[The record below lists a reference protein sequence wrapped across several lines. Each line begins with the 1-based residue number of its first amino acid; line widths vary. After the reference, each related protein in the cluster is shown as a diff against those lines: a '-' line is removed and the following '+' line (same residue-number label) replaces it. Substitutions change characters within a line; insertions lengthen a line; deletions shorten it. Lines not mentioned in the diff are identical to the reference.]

1 MKKTNG
7 SQHMKSPSHE
17 PHDHS
22 LQSMNRRQFMGMAAA
37 VGVSAMLPFPSF
49 AKTRSDNIFV
59 WISLRG
65 AMDGLNVVVP
75 HADPDYVDLRPN
87 IGLKPNQLLKLDSF
101 FGLHPSLKSCHQ
113 WYENKELSFVHACST
128 AYRER
133 SHFDGQKILENG
145 TSDPFN
151 TEGWLSRLLS
161 LSSEKYD
168 GIAIDSG
175 LPLIMQG
182 KSTVASWYPNRLKTR
197 DKQTELL
204 EELFQSDQML
214 SSNFESVMKIDELVG
229 DQGVGKQFK
238 SLMSKTG
245 DILSADNGP
254 NIAAVELGGW
264 DTHANQGSVNGRL
277 SNQLK
282 TLDAGLAA
290 LKESL
295 GSRWNNT
302 VIIAASEFGRTAKEN
317 GTKGTDHG
325 TGNVMLVAGSAM
337 ANKASNISSS
347 SASLGQVIA
356 NWPGLSQENL
366 YQGRDL
372 KPTTDM
378 RGVIKGVL
386 NQHLSIEE
394 KQLNTI
400 FPDSE
405 MVKPLGII

>member
-1 MKKTNG
+1 MKKSDC
-7 SQHMKSPSHE
+7 SQNKA
-17 PHDHS
+17 PHS
-22 LQSMNRRQFMGMAAA
+22 INRRQFMGIAAA

-49 AKTRSDNIFV
+49 AKTGSNNIFIWV
-59 WISLRG
+59 SLRG

-75 HADPDYVDLRPN
+75 HADPDYSNLRPN
-87 IGLKPNQLLKLDSF
+87 IGLKPEQLVKLDDF
-101 FGLHPSLKSCHQ
+101 FGLHPSLKQCHQ
-113 WYENKELSFVHACST
+113 WYESNELSFVHACST

-151 TEGWLSRLLS
+151 TVGWINRLLT

-182 KSTVASWYPNRLKTR
+182 ESTVASWYPNRLKTR

-214 SSNFESVMKIDELVG
+214 SSNFESVMKIDQLVG

-238 SLMSKTG
+238 SLMGKTG

-254 NIAAVELGGW
+254 NIAALELGGW
-264 DTHANQGSVNGRL
+264 DTHANQGNVNGRL

-282 TLDAGLAA
+282 TLDVGLAA
-290 LKESL
+290 LKASL
-295 GSRWNNT
+295 GDRWQKT

-325 TGNVMLVAGSAM
+325 TGNVMFVAGGTM
-337 ANKASNISSS
+337 P
-347 SASLGQVIA
+347 SLKGAGGKVIA
-356 NWPGLSQENL
+356 NWPGLSQSQL
-366 YQGRDL
+366 YEGRDL
-372 KPTTDM
+372 NPTIDM
-378 RGVIKGVL
+378 RSVIKGVL
-386 NQHLSIEE
+386 NRHLSIEV
-394 KQLNTI
+394 KQLNAI
-400 FPDSE
+400 FPDSADIRP
-405 MVKPLGII
+405 MNLV

>member
-1 MKKTNG
+1 MKKPDC
-7 SQHMKSPSHE
+7 SQNKA
-17 PHDHS
+17 PHS
-22 LQSMNRRQFMGMAAA
+22 INRRQFMGIAAA

-49 AKTRSDNIFV
+49 AKTGSDNIFIWV
-59 WISLRG
+59 SLRG

-75 HADPDYVDLRPN
+75 HADPDYSNLRPN
-87 IGLKPNQLLKLDSF
+87 IGLKPEQLLKLDDF
-101 FGLHPSLKSCHQ
+101 FGLHPSLKQCHQ
-113 WYENKELSFVHACST
+113 WYENNELSFVHACST
-128 AYRER
+128 VYRER

-151 TEGWLSRLLS
+151 TVGWINRLLT

-182 KSTVASWYPNRLKTR
+182 ESTVASWYPNRLKTR
-197 DKQTELL
+197 DKQMELL

-214 SSNFESVMKIDELVG
+214 SSNFESVMKIDQLVG

-238 SLMSKTG
+238 SLMGKTG

-254 NIAAVELGGW
+254 NIAALELGGW
-264 DTHANQGSVNGRL
+264 DTHANQGNVNGRL

-282 TLDAGLAA
+282 TLDVGLAA
-290 LKESL
+290 LKASL
-295 GSRWNNT
+295 GDRWQKT

-325 TGNVMLVAGSAM
+325 TGNVMFVAGGALP
-337 ANKASNISSS
+337 
-347 SASLGQVIA
+347 SLKGAGGKVIA
-356 NWPGLSQENL
+356 NWPGLSQSQL
-366 YQGRDL
+366 YEGRDL
-372 KPTTDM
+372 NPTTDM
-378 RGVIKGVL
+378 RSVIKGAL
-386 NQHLSIEE
+386 NQHLSVEV

-400 FPDSE
+400 FPDSADIRP
-405 MVKPLGII
+405 MNLV

>member
-1 MKKTNG
+1 MKKPDC
-7 SQHMKSPSHE
+7 SQNKA
-17 PHDHS
+17 PHS
-22 LQSMNRRQFMGMAAA
+22 INRRQFMGIAAA

-49 AKTRSDNIFV
+49 AKTGSDNIFIWV
-59 WISLRG
+59 SLRG

-75 HADPDYVDLRPN
+75 HADPDYSNLRPN
-87 IGLKPNQLLKLDSF
+87 IGLKPEQLLRLDDF
-101 FGLHPSLKSCHQ
+101 FGLHPSLKQCHQ
-113 WYENKELSFVHACST
+113 WYESNELSFVHACST

-151 TEGWLSRLLS
+151 TVGWINRLLT
-161 LSSEKYD
+161 LSTEKYD

-182 KSTVASWYPNRLKTR
+182 ESTVASWYPNRLKTR

-214 SSNFESVMKIDELVG
+214 SSNFESVMKIDQLVG

-238 SLMSKTG
+238 SLMGKTG

-254 NIAAVELGGW
+254 NIAALELGGW
-264 DTHANQGSVNGRL
+264 DTHANQGNVNGRL

-282 TLDAGLAA
+282 TLDVGLAA
-290 LKESL
+290 LKASL
-295 GSRWNNT
+295 GDRWQKT

-325 TGNVMLVAGSAM
+325 TGNVMFVAGGALP
-337 ANKASNISSS
+337 
-347 SASLGQVIA
+347 SLKGAGGKVIA
-356 NWPGLSQENL
+356 NWPGLSQSQL
-366 YQGRDL
+366 YEGRDL
-372 KPTTDM
+372 SPTTDM
-378 RGVIKGVL
+378 RSVIKGVL
-386 NQHLSIEE
+386 YQHLSVEV

-400 FPDSE
+400 FPDSADIRP
-405 MVKPLGII
+405 MNLV

>member
-1 MKKTNG
+1 MKNTNS
-7 SQHMKSPSHE
+7 SQSNKSQNNGP
-17 PHDHS
+17 
-22 LQSMNRRQFMGMAAA
+22 QSINRRQFMGIAAA

-49 AKTRSDNIFV
+49 AKTRSDNIFI

-75 HADPDYVDLRPN
+75 HADPDYADLRPN

-113 WYENKELSFVHACST
+113 WFESKELSFVHACST

-151 TEGWLSRLLS
+151 TEGWLNRLLT
-161 LSSEKYD
+161 LSSEQYD
-168 GIAIDSG
+168 GVAIDSG

-182 KSTVASWYPNRLKTR
+182 ESTVASWYPNRLKTR

-214 SSNFESVMKIDELVG
+214 SANFESVMKIDALVG
-229 DQGVGKQFK
+229 DQGIGKQFK
-238 SLMSKTG
+238 SLMGKAG

-254 NIAAVELGGW
+254 NIAALELGGW

-282 TLDAGLAA
+282 TLDVGLAA
-290 LKESL
+290 LKASL
-295 GSRWNNT
+295 GDRWQKT

-325 TGNVMLVAGSAM
+325 TGNVMLVSGGALPSLKRAGG
-337 ANKASNISSS
+337 K
-347 SASLGQVIA
+347 VIA
-356 NWPGLSQENL
+356 NWPGLSQSQL
-366 YQGRDL
+366 YEGRDL
-372 KPTTDM
+372 NPTTDM
-378 RGVIKGVL
+378 RSVIKGVL
-386 NQHLSIEE
+386 NQHLSIES
-394 KQLNTI
+394 KQLDTI
-400 FPDSE
+400 FPDSAAIR
-405 MVKPLGII
+405 LFNFD

>member
-1 MKKTNG
+1 MKKPDC
-7 SQHMKSPSHE
+7 SQNKA
-17 PHDHS
+17 PHS
-22 LQSMNRRQFMGMAAA
+22 INRRQFMGIAAA

-49 AKTRSDNIFV
+49 AKTGSDNIFIWV
-59 WISLRG
+59 SLRG

-75 HADPDYVDLRPN
+75 HADPDYSNLRPN
-87 IGLKPNQLLKLDSF
+87 IGLKPEQLLRLDDF
-101 FGLHPSLKSCHQ
+101 FGLHPSLKQCHQ
-113 WYENKELSFVHACST
+113 WYESNELSFVHACST

-151 TEGWLSRLLS
+151 TVGWINRLLT
-161 LSSEKYD
+161 LSTEKYD

-182 KSTVASWYPNRLKTR
+182 ESTVASWYPNRLKTR

-214 SSNFESVMKIDELVG
+214 SSNFESVMKIDQLVG

-238 SLMSKTG
+238 SLMGKTG

-254 NIAAVELGGW
+254 NIAALELGGW
-264 DTHANQGSVNGRL
+264 DTHANQGNVNGRL

-282 TLDAGLAA
+282 TLDVGLAA
-290 LKESL
+290 LKASL
-295 GSRWNNT
+295 GDRWQKT

-325 TGNVMLVAGSAM
+325 TGNVMFVAGGALP
-337 ANKASNISSS
+337 
-347 SASLGQVIA
+347 SLKGAGGKVIA
-356 NWPGLSQENL
+356 NWPGLSQSQL
-366 YQGRDL
+366 YEGRDL
-372 KPTTDM
+372 NPTIDT
-378 RGVIKGVL
+378 RSVIKGVL
-386 NQHLSIEE
+386 NRHLSIEV

-400 FPDSE
+400 FPDSADIRP
-405 MVKPLGII
+405 MNLV

>member
-7 SQHMKSPSHE
+7 SQKIKSQSNKSLNHG
-17 PHDHS
+17 
-22 LQSMNRRQFMGMAAA
+22 LQSINRRQFLGMAAA
-37 VGVSAMLPFPSF
+37 VGMSAMLPFPSF
-49 AKTRSDNIFV
+49 AKTRSENIFV

-75 HADPDYVDLRPN
+75 HADPDYAALRPN
-87 IGLKPNQLLKLDSF
+87 IGLKPDQLLKLDSF
-101 FGLHPSLKSCHQ
+101 FGLHPSLKNCRQ
-113 WYENKELSFVHACST
+113 WYESKELSFVHACST

-145 TSDPFN
+145 TTDPYN
-151 TEGWLSRLLS
+151 KEGWLNRLLS

-214 SSNFESVMKIDELVG
+214 SANFESVMKIDELVG
-229 DQGVGKQFK
+229 DQGIGKQFK

-245 DILSADNGP
+245 DILSAENGP
-254 NIAAVELGGW
+254 NIAALELGGW

-282 TLDAGLAA
+282 TLDSGLAA
-290 LKESL
+290 LKGSL

-325 TGNVMLVAGSAM
+325 TGNVMFVAGGAM
-337 ANKASNISSS
+337 ANKASNIPSSGS
-347 SASLGQVIA
+347 SGGQVIA
-356 NWPGLSQENL
+356 SWPGLSQENL

-372 KPTTDM
+372 KPTTDI

-386 NQHLSIEE
+386 GEHLSINT

-400 FPDSE
+400 FPHSE
-405 MVKPLGII
+405 MVKPLQMI

>member
-1 MKKTNG
+1 MKMPDC
-7 SQHMKSPSHE
+7 SQNKA
-17 PHDHS
+17 PHS
-22 LQSMNRRQFMGMAAA
+22 INRRQFMGIAAA
-37 VGVSAMLPFPSF
+37 VGVSAMVPFPSF
-49 AKTRSDNIFV
+49 AKTGSDNIFIWV
-59 WISLRG
+59 SLRG
-65 AMDGLNVVVP
+65 AMDGINVVVP
-75 HADPDYVDLRPN
+75 HADPDYSNLRPN
-87 IGLKPNQLLKLDSF
+87 IGLKPEQLLKLDDF
-101 FGLHPSLKSCHQ
+101 FGLHPSLKQCHQ
-113 WYENKELSFVHACST
+113 WYESSELSFVHACST

-151 TEGWLSRLLS
+151 TVGWINRLLT

-214 SSNFESVMKIDELVG
+214 SSNFESVMKIDQLVG

-238 SLMSKTG
+238 SLMGKTG

-254 NIAAVELGGW
+254 NIAALELGGW
-264 DTHANQGSVNGRL
+264 DTHANQGNVNGRL

-282 TLDAGLAA
+282 TLDVGLAA
-290 LKESL
+290 LKASL
-295 GSRWNNT
+295 GDRWQKT

-325 TGNVMLVAGSAM
+325 TGNVMFVAGGALP
-337 ANKASNISSS
+337 
-347 SASLGQVIA
+347 SLKGVGGKVIA
-356 NWPGLSQENL
+356 NWPGLSQSQL
-366 YQGRDL
+366 YEGRDL
-372 KPTTDM
+372 SPTTDM
-378 RGVIKGVL
+378 RSVIKGVL
-386 NQHLSIEE
+386 NQHLSVEV

-400 FPDSE
+400 FPDSADIRP
-405 MVKPLGII
+405 MNLV

>member
-1 MKKTNG
+1 MKKTNY
-7 SQHMKSPSHE
+7 SKSIEPQSNE
-17 PHDHS
+17 PHNHG
-22 LQSMNRRQFMGMAAA
+22 LQSINRRQFMGMAAA

-49 AKTRSDNIFV
+49 AKTLSDNIFV

-75 HADPDYVDLRPN
+75 HADPDYADLRPN
-87 IGLKPNQLLKLDSF
+87 IGLKTKQLRKLDSF
-101 FGLHPSLKSCHQ
+101 FGLHPSLKNCHQ

-151 TEGWLSRLLS
+151 TEGWLNRLLS
-161 LSSEKYD
+161 LSSEQYD

-182 KSTVASWYPNRLKTR
+182 ESTVASWYPNRLKTR

-214 SSNFESVMKIDELVG
+214 SANFESVMKIDELVG

-245 DILSADNGP
+245 DILSAENGP
-254 NIAAVELGGW
+254 NIAALELGGW

-295 GSRWNNT
+295 RSRWNNT

-325 TGNVMLVAGSAM
+325 TGNVMLVAGGAM
-337 ANKASNISSS
+337 VNKASNMLSSGES
-347 SASLGQVIA
+347 GGQVIA
-356 NWPGLSQENL
+356 NWPGLSQSQL
-366 YQGRDL
+366 YEGRDL
-372 KPTTDM
+372 NPTTDM
-378 RGVIKGVL
+378 RSVIKGVL

-405 MVKPLGII
+405 MVKPLQMI

>member
-1 MKKTNG
+1 MKKPDC
-7 SQHMKSPSHE
+7 SQNKA
-17 PHDHS
+17 PHS
-22 LQSMNRRQFMGMAAA
+22 INRRQFMGIAAA

-49 AKTRSDNIFV
+49 AKTGSDNIFIWV
-59 WISLRG
+59 SLRG

-75 HADPDYVDLRPN
+75 HADPDYSNLRPN
-87 IGLKPNQLLKLDSF
+87 IGLKPDQLLKLDDF
-101 FGLHPSLKSCHQ
+101 FGLHPSLKQCHQ
-113 WYENKELSFVHACST
+113 WYESNELSFVHACST

-145 TSDPFN
+145 ASDPFN
-151 TEGWLSRLLS
+151 TVGWLNRLLT
-161 LSSEKYD
+161 LSSEQYD

-182 KSTVASWYPNRLKTR
+182 ESTVASWYPNRLKTR

-214 SSNFESVMKIDELVG
+214 SANFESVMKIDELVG

-238 SLMSKTG
+238 SLMGKTG

-254 NIAAVELGGW
+254 NIAALELGGW
-264 DTHANQGSVNGRL
+264 DTHANQGNVNGRL

-282 TLDAGLAA
+282 TLDVGLAA
-290 LKESL
+290 LKASL
-295 GSRWNNT
+295 GDRWQKT

-325 TGNVMLVAGSAM
+325 TGNVMFVAGG
-337 ANKASNISSS
+337 K
-347 SASLGQVIA
+347 VIA
-356 NWPGLSQENL
+356 NWPGLSQSQL
-366 YQGRDL
+366 YEGRDL
-372 KPTTDM
+372 NPTTDM
-378 RGVIKGVL
+378 RSVIKGVL
-386 NQHLSIEE
+386 NQHLSVEV

-400 FPDSE
+400 FPDSADISP
-405 MVKPLGII
+405 MNLV

>member
-1 MKKTNG
+1 MKKING
-7 SQHMKSPSHE
+7 SQSNK
-17 PHDHS
+17 PHNHG
-22 LQSMNRRQFMGMAAA
+22 LQSMNRRQFMGLAAA

-75 HADPDYVDLRPN
+75 HADPDYADLRPN
-87 IGLKPNQLLKLDSF
+87 IGLKTKQLLKLDSF

-113 WYENKELSFVHACST
+113 WYENKEVSFVHACST

-151 TEGWLSRLLS
+151 TEGWLNRLLT
-161 LSSEKYD
+161 LSSEQYD

-182 KSTVASWYPNRLKTR
+182 ESTVASWYPNRLKTR

-214 SSNFESVMKIDELVG
+214 SANFESVMKIDELVG

-254 NIAAVELGGW
+254 NIAALELGGW

-282 TLDAGLAA
+282 ILDAGLAA

-295 GSRWNNT
+295 GTRWNNT
-302 VIIAASEFGRTAKEN
+302 MIIAASEFGRTAKEN

-325 TGNVMLVAGSAM
+325 TGNVMLVAGGAM
-337 ANKASNISSS
+337 VHKASNISSS
-347 SASLGQVIA
+347 GTSGGQVIA

-372 KPTTDM
+372 KPTTDI

-386 NQHLSIEE
+386 GEHLSINT

-405 MVKPLGII
+405 RVKPLEII

>member
-1 MKKTNG
+1 MKKSDC
-7 SQHMKSPSHE
+7 SQNKA
-17 PHDHS
+17 PHS
-22 LQSMNRRQFMGMAAA
+22 INRRQFMGIAAA

-49 AKTRSDNIFV
+49 AKTGSDNIFIWV
-59 WISLRG
+59 SLRG

-75 HADPDYVDLRPN
+75 HADPDYSNLRPN
-87 IGLKPNQLLKLDSF
+87 IGLKPEQLVKLDDF
-101 FGLHPSLKSCHQ
+101 FGLHPSLKQCHQ
-113 WYENKELSFVHACST
+113 WYESNELSFVHACST

-151 TEGWLSRLLS
+151 TVGWINRLLT

-182 KSTVASWYPNRLKTR
+182 ESTVASWYPNRLKTR

-214 SSNFESVMKIDELVG
+214 SSNFESVMKIDQLVG

-238 SLMSKTG
+238 SLMGKTG

-254 NIAAVELGGW
+254 NIAALELGGW
-264 DTHANQGSVNGRL
+264 DTHANQGNVNGRL

-282 TLDAGLAA
+282 TLDVGLAA
-290 LKESL
+290 LKASL
-295 GSRWNNT
+295 GDRWQKT

-325 TGNVMLVAGSAM
+325 TGNVMFVAGGALP
-337 ANKASNISSS
+337 
-347 SASLGQVIA
+347 SLKGAGGKVIA
-356 NWPGLSQENL
+356 NWPGLSQSQL
-366 YQGRDL
+366 YEGRDL
-372 KPTTDM
+372 NPTIDM
-378 RGVIKGVL
+378 RSVIKGVL
-386 NQHLSIEE
+386 NRHLSIEV

-400 FPDSE
+400 FPDSADIRP
-405 MVKPLGII
+405 MNLV

>member
-7 SQHMKSPSHE
+7 SQNIKSQSHE
-17 PHDHS
+17 LHNHG
-22 LQSMNRRQFMGMAAA
+22 LQSINRRQFMGIAAA

-49 AKTRSDNIFV
+49 AKTRSDNIFI

-75 HADPDYVDLRPN
+75 YADPDYAGLRPN

-101 FGLHPSLKSCHQ
+101 FGLHPSLKQCHQ
-113 WYENKELSFVHACST
+113 WYENKELSFVHACSS

-151 TEGWLSRLLS
+151 TEGWLNRLLS

-182 KSTVASWYPNRLKTR
+182 ESTVASWYPNRLKTR

-214 SSNFESVMKIDELVG
+214 SANFESVMKIDALVG

-238 SLMSKTG
+238 SLMGKTG

-254 NIAAVELGGW
+254 NIAALELGGW

-290 LKESL
+290 LKDSL
-295 GSRWNNT
+295 GSRWSNT
-302 VIIAASEFGRTAKEN
+302 VVIAASEFGRTAKEN

-325 TGNVMLVAGSAM
+325 TGNIMLVAGGAM
-337 ANKASNISSS
+337 ANKVSKMSSS
-347 SASLGQVIA
+347 GASGGRVIA
-356 NWPGLSQENL
+356 NWPGLSQQNL

-372 KPTTDM
+372 KPTIDM

-386 NQHLSIEE
+386 NQHLSINNEQLEE
-394 KQLNTI
+394 I
-400 FPDSE
+400 FPNSDYIGQIK
-405 MVKPLGII
+405 V

>member
-7 SQHMKSPSHE
+7 SQNIKSQSHE
-17 PHDHS
+17 LHDYG
-22 LQSMNRRQFMGMAAA
+22 LQSINRRQFMGIAAA

-49 AKTRSDNIFV
+49 AKTRSDNIFI

-75 HADPDYVDLRPN
+75 HADPDYSDLRPN
-87 IGLKPNQLLKLDSF
+87 IGLKPDQLLKLDNF
-101 FGLHPSLKSCHQ
+101 FGLHPSLKQCHQ
-113 WYENKELSFVHACST
+113 WYESNELSFVHACST

-151 TEGWLSRLLS
+151 TEGWLNRLLS

-182 KSTVASWYPNRLKTR
+182 ESTVASWYPNRLKTR

-214 SSNFESVMKIDELVG
+214 SANFESVMKIDALVG

-238 SLMSKTG
+238 SLMGKTG

-254 NIAAVELGGW
+254 NIAALELGGW

-290 LKESL
+290 LKDSL

-302 VIIAASEFGRTAKEN
+302 VVIAASEFGRTAKEN

-325 TGNVMLVAGSAM
+325 TGNVMLVAGGAM
-337 ANKASNISSS
+337 ANKVSKMSSS
-347 SASLGQVIA
+347 GASGGRVIA
-356 NWPGLSQENL
+356 NWPGLSQQNL

-372 KPTTDM
+372 KPTIDM

-386 NQHLSIEE
+386 NQHLSVNNEQLEE
-394 KQLNTI
+394 I
-400 FPDSE
+400 FPDGGL
-405 MVKPLGII
+405 VKPLQMI

>member
-1 MKKTNG
+1 MKKPDC
-7 SQHMKSPSHE
+7 SQNKA
-17 PHDHS
+17 PHS
-22 LQSMNRRQFMGMAAA
+22 INRRQFMGIAAA
-37 VGVSAMLPFPSF
+37 VGVSAMVPFPSF
-49 AKTRSDNIFV
+49 AKTGSDNIFIWV
-59 WISLRG
+59 SLRG

-75 HADPDYVDLRPN
+75 HADPDYSNLRPN
-87 IGLKPNQLLKLDSF
+87 IGLKPEQLLKLDDF
-101 FGLHPSLKSCHQ
+101 FGLHPSLKQCHQ
-113 WYENKELSFVHACST
+113 WYESNELSFVHACST

-151 TEGWLSRLLS
+151 TVGWINRLLT

-182 KSTVASWYPNRLKTR
+182 ESTVASWYPNRLKTR

-214 SSNFESVMKIDELVG
+214 SSNFESVMKIDQLVG

-238 SLMSKTG
+238 SLMGKTG

-254 NIAAVELGGW
+254 NIAALELGGW
-264 DTHANQGSVNGRL
+264 DTHANQGNVNGRL

-282 TLDAGLAA
+282 TLDIGLAA
-290 LKESL
+290 LKASL
-295 GSRWNNT
+295 GDRWKKT

-325 TGNVMLVAGSAM
+325 TGNVMFVAGGALP
-337 ANKASNISSS
+337 
-347 SASLGQVIA
+347 SLKGAGGKVIA
-356 NWPGLSQENL
+356 NWPGLSQSQL
-366 YQGRDL
+366 YEGRDL
-372 KPTTDM
+372 SPTTDM
-378 RGVIKGVL
+378 RSVIKGVL
-386 NQHLSIEE
+386 YQHLSVEV

-400 FPDSE
+400 FPDSADIRP
-405 MVKPLGII
+405 MNLV

>member
-1 MKKTNG
+1 MKKSDC
-7 SQHMKSPSHE
+7 SQNKA
-17 PHDHS
+17 PHS
-22 LQSMNRRQFMGMAAA
+22 INRRQFMGIAAA

-49 AKTRSDNIFV
+49 AKTGSDNIFIWV
-59 WISLRG
+59 SLRG

-75 HADPDYVDLRPN
+75 HADPDYSNLRPN
-87 IGLKPNQLLKLDSF
+87 IGLKPEQLVKLDDF
-101 FGLHPSLKSCHQ
+101 FGLHPSLKQCHQ
-113 WYENKELSFVHACST
+113 WYESNELSFVHACST

-151 TEGWLSRLLS
+151 TVGWINRLLT

-182 KSTVASWYPNRLKTR
+182 ESTVASWYPNRLKTR

-214 SSNFESVMKIDELVG
+214 SSNFESVMKIDQLVG

-238 SLMSKTG
+238 SLMGKTG

-254 NIAAVELGGW
+254 NIAALELGGW
-264 DTHANQGSVNGRL
+264 DTHANQGNVNGRL

-282 TLDAGLAA
+282 TLDVGLAA
-290 LKESL
+290 LKASL
-295 GSRWNNT
+295 GDRWQKT

-325 TGNVMLVAGSAM
+325 TGNVMFVAGGALP
-337 ANKASNISSS
+337 
-347 SASLGQVIA
+347 SLKGVGGKVIA
-356 NWPGLSQENL
+356 NWPGLSQSQL
-366 YQGRDL
+366 YEGRDL
-372 KPTTDM
+372 NPTTDM
-378 RGVIKGVL
+378 RSVIKGVL
-386 NQHLSIEE
+386 YQHLSVEV
-394 KQLNTI
+394 KKLNII
-400 FPDSE
+400 FPDSADIRP
-405 MVKPLGII
+405 MNLV

>member
-7 SQHMKSPSHE
+7 SQHMKSQSHE
-17 PHDHS
+17 SHNHS
-22 LQSMNRRQFMGMAAA
+22 LHSMNRRQFMGMAAA

-75 HADPDYVDLRPN
+75 HADPDYADLRPN

-145 TSDPFN
+145 TSDPFY
-151 TEGWLSRLLS
+151 TVGWLNRLLT
-161 LSSEKYD
+161 LSSEQYD

-182 KSTVASWYPNRLKTR
+182 ESTVASWYPNRLKTR

-214 SSNFESVMKIDELVG
+214 SANFESVMKIDELVG

-245 DILSADNGP
+245 DILSAENGP
-254 NIAAVELGGW
+254 NIAALELGGW

-282 TLDAGLAA
+282 TLDEGLAA

-325 TGNVMLVAGSAM
+325 TGNVMLVAGGAM
-337 ANKASNISSS
+337 VNKESGLSSS
-347 SASLGQVIA
+347 DASGGQVIA
-356 NWPGLSQENL
+356 SWPGLSPKDL

-386 NQHLSIEE
+386 GEHLSINTE
-394 KQLNTI
+394 QLNTI

>member
-1 MKKTNG
+1 MKKSDC
-7 SQHMKSPSHE
+7 SQNKA
-17 PHDHS
+17 PHS
-22 LQSMNRRQFMGMAAA
+22 ISRRQFMGIAAA
-37 VGVSAMLPFPSF
+37 VGVSAMLPSPSF
-49 AKTRSDNIFV
+49 AKTGSDNIFIWV
-59 WISLRG
+59 SLRG

-75 HADPDYVDLRPN
+75 HADPDYSNLRPN
-87 IGLKPNQLLKLDSF
+87 IGLKPEQLVKLDDF
-101 FGLHPSLKSCHQ
+101 FGLHPSLKQCHQ
-113 WYENKELSFVHACST
+113 WYESNELSFVHACST

-151 TEGWLSRLLS
+151 TVGWINRLLT

-182 KSTVASWYPNRLKTR
+182 ESTVASWYPNRLKTR

-214 SSNFESVMKIDELVG
+214 SSNFESVMKIDQLVG

-238 SLMSKTG
+238 SLMGKTG

-254 NIAAVELGGW
+254 NIAALELGGW
-264 DTHANQGSVNGRL
+264 DTHANQGNVNGRL

-282 TLDAGLAA
+282 TLDVGLAA
-290 LKESL
+290 LKASL
-295 GSRWNNT
+295 GDRWQKT

-325 TGNVMLVAGSAM
+325 TGNVMFVAGGALP
-337 ANKASNISSS
+337 
-347 SASLGQVIA
+347 SLKGVGGKVIA
-356 NWPGLSQENL
+356 NWPGLSQSQL
-366 YQGRDL
+366 YEGRDL
-372 KPTTDM
+372 NPTTDM
-378 RGVIKGVL
+378 RSVIKGVL
-386 NQHLSIEE
+386 YQHLSVEV
-394 KQLNTI
+394 KQLNII
-400 FPDSE
+400 FPDSADIRP
-405 MVKPLGII
+405 MNLV

>member
-7 SQHMKSPSHE
+7 SKNMKSQSHE
-17 PHDHS
+17 PHNHCLES
-22 LQSMNRRQFMGMAAA
+22 INRRQFMGMAAA
-37 VGVSAMLPFPSF
+37 VSISAMLPFPSF

-75 HADPDYVDLRPN
+75 HADPDYADLRPN
-87 IGLKPNQLLKLDSF
+87 IGLKPDQLLKLDSF
-101 FGLHPSLKSCHQ
+101 FGLHPSLKNCHQ

-128 AYRER
+128 AYRGR

-145 TSDPFN
+145 TSDPYN
-151 TEGWLSRLLS
+151 KEGWLNRLLS

-182 KSTVASWYPNRLKTR
+182 ESSVASWYPNRLKTR

-214 SSNFESVMKIDELVG
+214 SANFESVMKIDELVG

-238 SLMSKTG
+238 SLMGRTG

-254 NIAAVELGGW
+254 NIAALELGGW

-282 TLDAGLAA
+282 TLDEGLAA

-325 TGNVMLVAGSAM
+325 TGNVMLVAGGAM
-337 ANKASNISSS
+337 VNKESGLSSS
-347 SASLGQVIA
+347 DASGGQVIA
-356 NWPGLSQENL
+356 SWPGLSPKDL

-386 NQHLSIEE
+386 GEHLSINTE
-394 KQLNTI
+394 QLNTI

>member
-7 SQHMKSPSHE
+7 
-17 PHDHS
+17 
-22 LQSMNRRQFMGMAAA
+22 LQSINRRQFMGMAAA
-37 VGVSAMLPFPSF
+37 VGMSAMLPFPSF
-49 AKTRSDNIFV
+49 AKTRSDNIFI

-75 HADPDYVDLRPN
+75 YADPDYLSLRPS
-87 IGLKPNQLLKLDSF
+87 IGLKQSQLLRLDSF
-101 FGLHPSLKSCHQ
+101 FGLHPSLKNCHQ
-113 WYENKELSFVHACST
+113 WYESKELSFVHACST
-128 AYRER
+128 PYRER

-145 TSDPFN
+145 TSDPYN
-151 TEGWLSRLLS
+151 KEGWLNRLLA
-161 LSSEKYD
+161 LSSEQYD

-245 DILSADNGP
+245 DILSADKGP
-254 NIAAVELGGW
+254 NIAALELGGW

-290 LKESL
+290 LKASL
-295 GSRWNNT
+295 GARWNNT

-325 TGNVMLVAGSAM
+325 TGNVMLIAGGAM
-337 ANKASNISSS
+337 ASKASNTSSS
-347 SASLGQVIA
+347 GASGGRVIA

-386 NQHLSIEE
+386 NQHLSIEQ
-394 KQLNTI
+394 KQLDTI

-405 MVKPLGII
+405 MVKPLEII

>member
-1 MKKTNG
+1 MKKPDC
-7 SQHMKSPSHE
+7 SQNKA
-17 PHDHS
+17 PHS
-22 LQSMNRRQFMGMAAA
+22 INRRQFMGIAAA
-37 VGVSAMLPFPSF
+37 VGVSAILPFPSF
-49 AKTRSDNIFV
+49 AKTASDNIFIWV
-59 WISLRG
+59 SLRG

-75 HADPDYVDLRPN
+75 HTDPDYSNLRPN
-87 IGLKPNQLLKLDSF
+87 IGLKPEQLLKLDDF
-101 FGLHPSLKSCHQ
+101 FGLHPSLKQCHQ
-113 WYENKELSFVHACST
+113 WYKSNELSFVHACST

-151 TEGWLSRLLS
+151 TVGWINRLLT

-182 KSTVASWYPNRLKTR
+182 ESTVASWYPNRLKTR

-214 SSNFESVMKIDELVG
+214 SSNFESVMKIDQLVG

-238 SLMSKTG
+238 SLMGKTG

-254 NIAAVELGGW
+254 NIAALELGGW
-264 DTHANQGSVNGRL
+264 DTHANQGNVNGRL

-282 TLDAGLAA
+282 TLDVGLAA
-290 LKESL
+290 LKASL
-295 GSRWNNT
+295 GDRWQKT

-325 TGNVMLVAGSAM
+325 TGNVMFVAGGTM
-337 ANKASNISSS
+337 P
-347 SASLGQVIA
+347 SLKGAGGKVIA
-356 NWPGLSQENL
+356 NWPGLSQSQL
-366 YQGRDL
+366 YEGRDL
-372 KPTTDM
+372 NPTIDM
-378 RGVIKGVL
+378 RSVIKGVL
-386 NQHLSIEE
+386 NRHLSIEV
-394 KQLNTI
+394 KQLNAI
-400 FPDSE
+400 FPDSADIRPINL
-405 MVKPLGII
+405 V

>member
-1 MKKTNG
+1 
-7 SQHMKSPSHE
+7 MKSPSDE

-22 LQSMNRRQFMGMAAA
+22 LQSMNRRQFMAMAAA

-75 HADPDYVDLRPN
+75 HADPDYADLRPN
-87 IGLKPNQLLKLDSF
+87 IGLKPDQLLKLDSF

-151 TEGWLSRLLS
+151 TEGWLNRLLT
-161 LSSEKYD
+161 LSSSQYD

-182 KSTVASWYPNRLKTR
+182 ESTVASWYPNRLKTR

-214 SSNFESVMKIDELVG
+214 SANFESVMKIDELVG

-238 SLMSKTG
+238 SLMSKMG
-245 DILSADNGP
+245 DILSAENGP
-254 NIAAVELGGW
+254 NIAALELGGW

-325 TGNVMLVAGSAM
+325 TGNVMLVVGGAM
-337 ANKASNISSS
+337 ANKASNISNSG
-347 SASLGQVIA
+347 ASGGQVIA
-356 NWPGLSQENL
+356 NWPGLSQSQL
-366 YQGRDL
+366 YEGRDL
-372 KPTTDM
+372 NPTTDM
-378 RGVIKGVL
+378 RSVIKGVL

-405 MVKPLGII
+405 MVKPLQMI

>member
-1 MKKTNG
+1 MKKSDC
-7 SQHMKSPSHE
+7 SQNKA
-17 PHDHS
+17 PHS
-22 LQSMNRRQFMGMAAA
+22 INRRQFMGIAAA

-49 AKTRSDNIFV
+49 AKTGSDNIFIWV
-59 WISLRG
+59 SLRG

-75 HADPDYVDLRPN
+75 HADPDYSNLRPN
-87 IGLKPNQLLKLDSF
+87 IGLKPEQLVKLDDF
-101 FGLHPSLKSCHQ
+101 FGLHPSLKQCHQ
-113 WYENKELSFVHACST
+113 WYESNELSFVHACST

-151 TEGWLSRLLS
+151 TVGWINRLLT

-182 KSTVASWYPNRLKTR
+182 ESTVASWYPNRLKTR

-214 SSNFESVMKIDELVG
+214 SSNFESVMKIDQLVG

-238 SLMSKTG
+238 SLMGKTG

-254 NIAAVELGGW
+254 NIAALELGGW
-264 DTHANQGSVNGRL
+264 DTHANQGNVNGRL

-282 TLDAGLAA
+282 TLDVGLAA
-290 LKESL
+290 LKTSL
-295 GSRWNNT
+295 GDRWQKT

-325 TGNVMLVAGSAM
+325 TGNVMFVAGGALP
-337 ANKASNISSS
+337 
-347 SASLGQVIA
+347 SLKGVGGKVIA
-356 NWPGLSQENL
+356 NWPGLSQSQL
-366 YQGRDL
+366 YEGRDL
-372 KPTTDM
+372 NPTTDM
-378 RGVIKGVL
+378 RSVIKGVL
-386 NQHLSIEE
+386 YQHLSVEV
-394 KQLNTI
+394 KQLNII
-400 FPDSE
+400 FPDSADVRP
-405 MVKPLGII
+405 MNLV

>member
-1 MKKTNG
+1 MKNTN
-7 SQHMKSPSHE
+7 SYQANQ
-17 PHDHS
+17 PHNNG
-22 LQSMNRRQFMGMAAA
+22 LQSINRRQFMGMAAA
-37 VGVSAMLPFPSF
+37 VGMSAMLPFPSF

-75 HADPDYVDLRPN
+75 YADPNYAELRPN

-101 FGLHPSLKSCHQ
+101 FGLHPSLKNCHQ
-113 WYENKELSFVHACST
+113 WYENNQLSFVHACST

-151 TEGWLSRLLS
+151 TEGWLNRLLT
-161 LSSEKYD
+161 LGSEQYD

-182 KSTVASWYPNRLKTR
+182 ESTVASWYPNRLKTR

-214 SSNFESVMKIDELVG
+214 SANFESVMKIDELVG

-238 SLMSKTG
+238 SLMDKTG

-254 NIAAVELGGW
+254 NIAALELGGW

-282 TLDAGLAA
+282 TLDLGLAT

-295 GSRWNNT
+295 GSRWNKT

-325 TGNVMLVAGSAM
+325 TGNVMLIAGGAM
-337 ANKASNISSS
+337 VNKASGLSSS
-347 SASLGQVIA
+347 DTSGGQVIA
-356 NWPGLSQENL
+356 NWPGLSKSKL
-366 YQGRDL
+366 YEGRDL
-372 KPTTDM
+372 NPTIDM
-378 RGVIKGVL
+378 RAVIKGVL
-386 NQHLSIEE
+386 NQHLSIEV

-400 FPDSE
+400 FPDSADIRP
-405 MVKPLGII
+405 MNLV

>member
-1 MKKTNG
+1 MKKSDC
-7 SQHMKSPSHE
+7 SQNKA
-17 PHDHS
+17 PHS
-22 LQSMNRRQFMGMAAA
+22 INRRQFMGIAAA

-49 AKTRSDNIFV
+49 AKTGSDNIFIWV
-59 WISLRG
+59 SLRG

-75 HADPDYVDLRPN
+75 HADPDYSNLRPN
-87 IGLKPNQLLKLDSF
+87 IGLKPEQLVKLDDF
-101 FGLHPSLKSCHQ
+101 FGLHPSLKQCHQ
-113 WYENKELSFVHACST
+113 WYESNELSFVHACST

-151 TEGWLSRLLS
+151 TVGWINRLLT

-182 KSTVASWYPNRLKTR
+182 ESTVASWYPNRLKTR

-214 SSNFESVMKIDELVG
+214 SSNFESVMKIDQLVG

-238 SLMSKTG
+238 SLMGKTG

-254 NIAAVELGGW
+254 NIAALELGGW
-264 DTHANQGSVNGRL
+264 DTHANQGNVNGRL

-282 TLDAGLAA
+282 TLDVGLAA
-290 LKESL
+290 LKASL
-295 GSRWNNT
+295 GDRWQKT

-325 TGNVMLVAGSAM
+325 TGNVMFVAGGALP
-337 ANKASNISSS
+337 
-347 SASLGQVIA
+347 SLKGAGGKVIA
-356 NWPGLSQENL
+356 NWPGLSQSQL
-366 YQGRDL
+366 YEGRDL
-372 KPTTDM
+372 NPTTDM
-378 RGVIKGVL
+378 RSVIKGVL
-386 NQHLSIEE
+386 YQHLSVEV
-394 KQLNTI
+394 KQLNII
-400 FPDSE
+400 FPDSADIRP
-405 MVKPLGII
+405 MNLV

>member
-1 MKKTNG
+1 MKKSDC
-7 SQHMKSPSHE
+7 SQNKA
-17 PHDHS
+17 PHS
-22 LQSMNRRQFMGMAAA
+22 INRRQFMGIAAA

-49 AKTRSDNIFV
+49 AKTGSDNIFIWV
-59 WISLRG
+59 SLRG

-75 HADPDYVDLRPN
+75 HADPDYSNLRPN
-87 IGLKPNQLLKLDSF
+87 IGLKPEQLVKLDDF
-101 FGLHPSLKSCHQ
+101 FGLHPSLKQCHQ
-113 WYENKELSFVHACST
+113 WYEINELSFVHACST

-151 TEGWLSRLLS
+151 TVGWINRLLT

-182 KSTVASWYPNRLKTR
+182 ESTVASWYPNRLKTR

-214 SSNFESVMKIDELVG
+214 SSNFESVMKIDQLVG

-238 SLMSKTG
+238 SLMGKTG

-254 NIAAVELGGW
+254 NIAALELGGW
-264 DTHANQGSVNGRL
+264 DTHANQGNVNGRL

-282 TLDAGLAA
+282 TLDVGLAA
-290 LKESL
+290 LKASL
-295 GSRWNNT
+295 GDRWQKT
-302 VIIAASEFGRTAKEN
+302 VLIAASEFGRTAKEN

-325 TGNVMLVAGSAM
+325 TGNVMFVAGGALP
-337 ANKASNISSS
+337 
-347 SASLGQVIA
+347 SLKGAGGKVIT
-356 NWPGLSQENL
+356 NWPGLSQSQL
-366 YQGRDL
+366 YEGRDL
-372 KPTTDM
+372 SPTTDM
-378 RGVIKGVL
+378 RSVIKGVL
-386 NQHLSIEE
+386 NRHLSIEV
-394 KQLNTI
+394 KQLNAI
-400 FPDSE
+400 FPDSADIRP
-405 MVKPLGII
+405 MNLV

>member
-1 MKKTNG
+1 MKKPDC
-7 SQHMKSPSHE
+7 SQNKA
-17 PHDHS
+17 PHS
-22 LQSMNRRQFMGMAAA
+22 INRRQFMGIAAA

-49 AKTRSDNIFV
+49 AKTGSDNIFIWV
-59 WISLRG
+59 SLRG

-75 HADPDYVDLRPN
+75 HADPDYSNLRPN
-87 IGLKPNQLLKLDSF
+87 IGLKPEQLVKLDDF
-101 FGLHPSLKSCHQ
+101 FGLHPSLKQCHQ
-113 WYENKELSFVHACST
+113 WYESNELSFVHACST

-151 TEGWLSRLLS
+151 TVGWINRLLT

-182 KSTVASWYPNRLKTR
+182 ESTVASWYPNRLKTR

-214 SSNFESVMKIDELVG
+214 SSNFESVMKIDQLVG

-238 SLMSKTG
+238 SLMGKTG

-254 NIAAVELGGW
+254 NIAALELGGW
-264 DTHANQGSVNGRL
+264 DTHANQGNVNGRL

-282 TLDAGLAA
+282 TLDVGLAA
-290 LKESL
+290 LKASL
-295 GSRWNNT
+295 GDRWQKT

-325 TGNVMLVAGSAM
+325 TGNVMFVAGGALP
-337 ANKASNISSS
+337 
-347 SASLGQVIA
+347 SLKGAGGKVIT
-356 NWPGLSQENL
+356 NWPGLSQSQL
-366 YQGRDL
+366 YEGRDL
-372 KPTTDM
+372 SPTTDM
-378 RGVIKGVL
+378 RSVIKGVL
-386 NQHLSIEE
+386 NRHLSIEV
-394 KQLNTI
+394 KQLNAI
-400 FPDSE
+400 FPDSADIRP
-405 MVKPLGII
+405 MNLV

>member
-1 MKKTNG
+1 MKKPDC
-7 SQHMKSPSHE
+7 SQNKA
-17 PHDHS
+17 PHS
-22 LQSMNRRQFMGMAAA
+22 INRRQFMGIAAA
-37 VGVSAMLPFPSF
+37 VGVSAMVPFPSF
-49 AKTRSDNIFV
+49 AKTGSDNIFIWV
-59 WISLRG
+59 SLRG

-75 HADPDYVDLRPN
+75 HADPDYSNLRPN
-87 IGLKPNQLLKLDSF
+87 IGLKPEQLLKLDDF
-101 FGLHPSLKSCHQ
+101 FGLHPSLKQCHQ
-113 WYENKELSFVHACST
+113 WYESNELSFVHACST

-151 TEGWLSRLLS
+151 TVGWINRLLT

-182 KSTVASWYPNRLKTR
+182 ESTVASWYPNRLKTR

-214 SSNFESVMKIDELVG
+214 SSNFESVMKIDQLVG

-238 SLMSKTG
+238 SLMGKTG

-254 NIAAVELGGW
+254 NIAALELGGW
-264 DTHANQGSVNGRL
+264 DTHANQGNVNGRL

-282 TLDAGLAA
+282 TLDVGLAA
-290 LKESL
+290 LKASL
-295 GSRWNNT
+295 GDRWQKT

-325 TGNVMLVAGSAM
+325 TGNVMFVAGGTL
-337 ANKASNISSS
+337 SSLKG
-347 SASLGQVIA
+347 AGGKVIA
-356 NWPGLSQENL
+356 NWPGLSQSQL
-366 YQGRDL
+366 YEGRDL
-372 KPTTDM
+372 NPTTDM
-378 RGVIKGVL
+378 RSVIKGVL
-386 NQHLSIEE
+386 NQHLSIEV
-394 KQLNTI
+394 KQLNAI
-400 FPDSE
+400 FPDSAE
-405 MVKPLGII
+405 IRPMNLV

>member
-1 MKKTNG
+1 MKKSDC
-7 SQHMKSPSHE
+7 SQNKA
-17 PHDHS
+17 PHS
-22 LQSMNRRQFMGMAAA
+22 INRRQFMGITAA

-49 AKTRSDNIFV
+49 AKTGSDNIFIWV
-59 WISLRG
+59 SLRG

-75 HADPDYVDLRPN
+75 HADPDYSNLRPN
-87 IGLKPNQLLKLDSF
+87 IGLKPEQLVKLDDF
-101 FGLHPSLKSCHQ
+101 FGLHPSLKQCHQ
-113 WYENKELSFVHACST
+113 WYESNELSFVHACST

-151 TEGWLSRLLS
+151 TVGWINRLLT

-182 KSTVASWYPNRLKTR
+182 ESTVASWYPNRLKTR

-214 SSNFESVMKIDELVG
+214 SSNFESVMKIDQLVG

-238 SLMSKTG
+238 SLMGKTG

-254 NIAAVELGGW
+254 NIAALELGGW
-264 DTHANQGSVNGRL
+264 DTHANQGNVNGRL

-282 TLDAGLAA
+282 TLDVGLAA
-290 LKESL
+290 LKASL
-295 GSRWNNT
+295 GDRWQKT

-325 TGNVMLVAGSAM
+325 TGNVMFVAGGALP
-337 ANKASNISSS
+337 
-347 SASLGQVIA
+347 SLKGAGGKVIT
-356 NWPGLSQENL
+356 NWPGLSQSQL
-366 YQGRDL
+366 YEGRDL
-372 KPTTDM
+372 SPTTDM
-378 RGVIKGVL
+378 RSVIKGVL
-386 NQHLSIEE
+386 NRHLSIEV
-394 KQLNTI
+394 KQLNAI
-400 FPDSE
+400 FPDSADIRP
-405 MVKPLGII
+405 MNLV

>member
-1 MKKTNG
+1 MKIPDC
-7 SQHMKSPSHE
+7 SQNKA
-17 PHDHS
+17 PHS
-22 LQSMNRRQFMGMAAA
+22 INRRQFMGIAAA
-37 VGVSAMLPFPSF
+37 VGVSAMVPFPSF
-49 AKTRSDNIFV
+49 AKTGSDNIFIWV
-59 WISLRG
+59 SLRG
-65 AMDGLNVVVP
+65 AMDGINVVVP
-75 HADPDYVDLRPN
+75 HADPDYSNLRPN
-87 IGLKPNQLLKLDSF
+87 IGLKPEQLLKLDDF
-101 FGLHPSLKSCHQ
+101 FGLHPSLKQCHQ
-113 WYENKELSFVHACST
+113 WYESSELSFVHACST

-151 TEGWLSRLLS
+151 TVGWINRLLT

-214 SSNFESVMKIDELVG
+214 SSNFESVMKIDQLVG

-238 SLMSKTG
+238 SLMGKTG

-254 NIAAVELGGW
+254 NIAALELGGW
-264 DTHANQGSVNGRL
+264 DTHANQGNVNGRL

-282 TLDAGLAA
+282 TLDVGLAA
-290 LKESL
+290 LKASL
-295 GSRWNNT
+295 GDRWQKT

-325 TGNVMLVAGSAM
+325 TGNVMFVAGGALP
-337 ANKASNISSS
+337 
-347 SASLGQVIA
+347 SLKGVGGKVIA
-356 NWPGLSQENL
+356 NWPGLSQSQL
-366 YQGRDL
+366 YEGRDL
-372 KPTTDM
+372 SPTTDM
-378 RGVIKGVL
+378 RSVIKGVL
-386 NQHLSIEE
+386 NQHLSVEV

-400 FPDSE
+400 FPDSADIRP
-405 MVKPLGII
+405 MNLV

>member
-1 MKKTNG
+1 MKKPDC
-7 SQHMKSPSHE
+7 SQNKA
-17 PHDHS
+17 PHS
-22 LQSMNRRQFMGMAAA
+22 INRRQFMGIAAA
-37 VGVSAMLPFPSF
+37 VGVSAMVPFPSF
-49 AKTRSDNIFV
+49 AKTGSDNIFIWV
-59 WISLRG
+59 SLRG

-75 HADPDYVDLRPN
+75 HADPDYSNLRPN
-87 IGLKPNQLLKLDSF
+87 IGLKPEQLLKLDDF
-101 FGLHPSLKSCHQ
+101 FGLHPSLKQCHQ
-113 WYENKELSFVHACST
+113 WYESSELSFVHACST

-151 TEGWLSRLLS
+151 TVGWINRLLT

-214 SSNFESVMKIDELVG
+214 SSNFESVMKIDQLVG

-238 SLMSKTG
+238 SLMGKTG

-254 NIAAVELGGW
+254 NIAALELGGW
-264 DTHANQGSVNGRL
+264 DTHANQGNVNGRL

-282 TLDAGLAA
+282 TLDVGLAA
-290 LKESL
+290 LKASL
-295 GSRWNNT
+295 GDRWQKT

-325 TGNVMLVAGSAM
+325 TGNVMFVAGGALP
-337 ANKASNISSS
+337 
-347 SASLGQVIA
+347 SLKGVGGKVIA
-356 NWPGLSQENL
+356 NWPGLSQSQL
-366 YQGRDL
+366 YEGRDL
-372 KPTTDM
+372 SPTTDM
-378 RGVIKGVL
+378 RSVIKGVL
-386 NQHLSIEE
+386 NQHLSVEV

-400 FPDSE
+400 FPDSADIRP
-405 MVKPLGII
+405 MNLV